1 MVIQARRLRL
11 FYPKTLTQMK
21 IHDFLKQQLREVKV
35 KIRMCGD
42 SLSAANHN
50 KRNALLSEKANLELK
65 IKNLK

>member
-1 MVIQARRLRL
+1 
-11 FYPKTLTQMK
+11 MK
-21 IHDFLKQQLREVKV
+21 LIDYLKQQLSEVRK

-42 SLSAANHN
+42 TLSAANYN